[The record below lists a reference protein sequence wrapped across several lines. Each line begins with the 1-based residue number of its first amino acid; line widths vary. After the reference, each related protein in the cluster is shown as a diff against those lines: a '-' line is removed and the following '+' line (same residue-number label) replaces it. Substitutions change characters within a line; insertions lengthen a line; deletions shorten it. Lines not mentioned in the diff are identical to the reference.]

1 MWVIAKGG
9 DLNMIF
15 FCGIQNAGARLTA
28 DDLSID
34 SKIDLFQIFTFWI
47 SYDLYNLVSLM

>member
-1 MWVIAKGG
+1 MLMIAKGG

-15 FCGIQNAGARLTA
+15 FCGIQNTGARLTT

-34 SKIDLFQIFTFWI
+34 SKIYLFQIF
-47 SYDLYNLVSLM
+47 YPLDLL